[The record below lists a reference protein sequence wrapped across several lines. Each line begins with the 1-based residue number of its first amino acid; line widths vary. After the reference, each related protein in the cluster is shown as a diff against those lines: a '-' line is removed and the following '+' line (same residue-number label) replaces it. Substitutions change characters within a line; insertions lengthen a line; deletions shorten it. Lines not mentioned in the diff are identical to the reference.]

1 VTIWL
6 RGVSKR
12 FARPRGRPDLDVL
25 ALDEVTLDVE
35 TAELMVVVGPS
46 GSGKTTMLRC
56 VAGLEPIDD
65 GTIEIDGRD
74 VTGVAPSERD
84 VAMVFQDF
92 ALFPHM
98 DVAGNIGFGLRAR
111 RVPAADLRRAVEA
124 AAAMVHLDGRLD
136 RYPGELSGGE
146 RQRVAL
152 ARALVREPSAFLMD
166 EPLSNLDA
174 EARARMRL
182 EIKTLQRAS
191 GVATIYV
198 THDQV
203 EALTMGDRV
212 AILRDGRVEQIDT
225 PMNVYDKPA
234 SAFVARFIGSPPM
247 NLFPAGLLG
256 PPGKGPTRGL
266 RPEDI
271 AIVPPVRGRLKGR
284 VHAVEP
290 TGAEV
295 ITHVDVDGHR
305 LLTRTPREVEPRPGD
320 DVGLDYDDKEVHEFE
335 GPDGLA
341 IR

>member
-1 VTIWL
+1 
-6 RGVSKR
+6 VSKR
-12 FARPRGRPDLDVL
+12 FTRPRGRPDLDVR
-25 ALDEVTLDVE
+25 ALDGVTIDVE

-56 VAGLEPIDD
+56 VAGLEPIDE
-65 GTIEIDGRD
+65 GQIEIGGRD
-74 VTGVAPSERD
+74 VTAAAPADRD

-98 DVAGNIGFGLRAR
+98 DVAANIGFGLRAR
-111 RVPAADLRRAVEA
+111 KVPAPELRKAVND
-124 AAAMVHLDGRLD
+124 AAAMVHLEDRLA
-136 RYPGELSGGE
+136 RYPAELSGGE

-182 EIKTLQRAS
+182 EIKSLQRSA
-191 GVATIYV
+191 GIATLYV

-212 AILRDGRVEQIDT
+212 AILRDGKIEQIDT
-225 PMNVYDKPA
+225 PMNVYDEPA

-256 PPGKGPTRGL
+256 PAGRGDIRGL
-266 RPEDI
+266 RPESI
-271 AIVPPVRGRLKGR
+271 ALVGPEAGRLRGR
-284 VHAVEP
+284 VHAVES
-290 TGAEV
+290 TGADV
-295 ITHVDVDGHR
+295 ISHIDVDGHR
-305 LLTRTPREVEPRPGD
+305 VLTRTPRDVEPTPGD
-320 DVGLDYDDKEVHEFE
+320 EVGLDFPDEEIHEF
-335 GPDGLA
+335 DGLDGPA
-341 IR
+341 LR